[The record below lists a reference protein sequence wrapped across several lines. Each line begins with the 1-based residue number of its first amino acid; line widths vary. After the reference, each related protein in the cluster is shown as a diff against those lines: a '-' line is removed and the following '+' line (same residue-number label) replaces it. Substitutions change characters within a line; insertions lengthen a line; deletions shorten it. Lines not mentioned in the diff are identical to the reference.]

1 MTNNFVNRVILT
13 EVCFI
18 YGGGINNDYKN
29 GI

>member
-1 MTNNFVNRVILT
+1 MTNKFVNRVILT

-29 GI
+29 SI